1 MTSNATN
8 PNLINIPDEL
18 LHKIFTFVANSPVLI
33 GPSLCW
39 MLRPLSSEWCHSL
52 DISRSELWNTIAAN
66 DLSCDYYAVAL
77 HNDETETSKGGDRDR
92 THANKNKI
100 RALKGSSLETKRGVD
115 SKNSNDITS
124 STRPGSSRKR
134 QLPQQQISQ
143 TKNTRRSTRLRPA
156 TPKESYIH
164 SHNLLL
170 QRTENAL
177 LELTERCHS
186 SKTPLSLSFLQKLL
200 REHSPIAINQRVRTG
215 GTFLV
220 ELCRARYVSEGV
232 ILRCVR
238 LLVGKFG
245 ANPNVPSAEIG
256 TGSFRIV
263 ISGLLREHSP
273 IAINQRVRTGGTL
286 LVEFAG
292 RYVPEG
298 GVLRCVR
305 LLVGKFGANPNV
317 PSAEIGTGS
326 FRIVISGRGNYESCF
341 ASGGRGSSGNA
352 AMKPSTSTVG
362 RELYPIVI
370 AAARGMFSVVNY
382 LLVKGGANLDVR
394 GSSRFRLFSNQR
406 KSVSGVNLTALEF
419 ARKMMDGEV
428 LIGARE
434 EDLKGLRKVISLL
447 EKASK
452 A

>member
-8 PNLINIPDEL
+8 PNLINLPDEL

-52 DISRSELWNTIAAN
+52 DISRSELWDTIAAN

-115 SKNSNDITS
+115 SKNINDITS

-232 ILRCVR
+232 I
-238 LLVGKFG
+238 
-245 ANPNVPSAEIG
+245 
-256 TGSFRIV
+256 
-263 ISGLLREHSP
+263 
-273 IAINQRVRTGGTL
+273 
-286 LVEFAG
+286 
-292 RYVPEG
+292 
-298 GVLRCVR
+298 LRCVR